1 MHCLGTGAELQHE
14 CLGKCFDL
22 WLLWSSASI
31 SVHVF
36 PFMYLWCIS
45 VLLMSNMVML
55 PNLQSENKCWK
66 MQKIG
71 TEKKKRWLGPFQI
84 IRLETGLLDDTALDI
99 WAHNLKF
106 LYFFIYF
113 FFLAIYLLIHSCTKL
128 NTKLCVIL
136 KFLCFLRVDIHCD
149 PRIQIFVPRRKIA
162 LLWWAG
168 TIRQLLAQPNYMLE
182 VAHSFLYLLNQ
193 FCAYKTLT
201 SLFPFLILH
210 SFLSYVLK
218 LWTNTNYWHR

>member
-1 MHCLGTGAELQHE
+1 MPRYWCWVAAWMSWQV
-14 CLGKCFDL
+14 L
-22 WLLWSSASI
+22 WLMVALVFCFYFSACVPFYVLV
-31 SVHVF
+31 VHFCLTNVK
-36 PFMYLWCIS
+36 YGHVAKSAIRKQ
-45 VLLMSNMVML
+45 ML
-55 PNLQSENKCWK
+55 KNAKDRNWE
-66 MQKIG
+66 
-71 TEKKKRWLGPFQI
+71 EKKVTWSIPNYSPRNWLIRWYGIRYLGSQ
-84 IRLETGLLDDTALDI
+84 
-99 WAHNLKF
+99 LKIP
-106 LYFFIYF
+106 LFFYLF

-136 KFLCFLRVDIHCD
+136 KFLCFLRVDIHFD

-182 VAHSFLYLLNQ
+182 VAHAFLYLLNQ

-210 SFLSYVLK
+210 YFLSYVLK